1 MVILLCSIV
10 AALCIGFTLAVRA
23 KDVPPRPSE
32 NPDLKHL
39 EDRKQVLYEN
49 MKDLQFEYHQG
60 KLSDEDYESLKQR
73 FQYDLAVVLS
83 SIDRMGVPGR
93 PKAPSAANAGDGT
106 ATGTGDGADDGGG
119 GKKSQAASRSSNTCP
134 SCQAANPAGNR
145 FCGKCGKAIR

>member
-1 MVILLCSIV
+1 MVILLCSLV

-23 KDVPPRPSE
+23 KDIPLRPAENSE
-32 NPDLKHL
+32 LKHL

-73 FQYDLAVVLS
+73 FQYDLAGVLD
-83 SIDRMGVPGR
+83 SIDRMSVPVQ
-93 PKAPSAANAGDGT
+93 PKGPSAAVG
-106 ATGTGDGADDGGG
+106 GDGAG
-119 GKKSQAASRSSNTCP
+119 GKQSQAASRVSNTCP
-134 SCQAANPAGNR
+134 SCKVANPDGNR